1 VPYLSGKDNA
11 FEKAIDRGAMSY
23 RSAPLTSLAE
33 LIKRYIRS
41 PSAAILRALSFT
53 YDAWMTEHPLE
64 FANRGAPI
72 QSAFESELLEEYRKF
87 GIPCDDDFAP
97 DLGSDLPAAPAVAV
111 NRWTT
116 YAKTGAK
123 AGMSTASVGVSAAGT
138 VTHQGMTTLALGGAA
153 ALSATGVGLVAA
165 GAALTVATSVLA
177 LKSAWKTKKHKDA
190 LIEIFER
197 RNKAPFNDAAFC
209 TMIPSA
215 HGPVAKTRAAYIQHD
230 MIANLVL
237 PYVIRKKDAKITH
250 KLTTAVPMV
259 GSSLETARAVLKKGY
274 KFANGT
280 LGVHR
285 QNACGWLAW
294 HLISCDC
301 LLVQA
306 IVAELFSASEMEWL
320 KLQEYDAVVGA
331 LGPKLKST

>member
-11 FEKAIDRGAMSY
+11 FETAINRGGVSY
-23 RSAPLTSLAE
+23 RSGRLTALAG
-33 LIKRYIRS
+33 LIKKYIGS
-41 PSAAILRALSFT
+41 PSAMTLRAVSFT
-53 YDAWMTEHPLE
+53 YDAWMTEDPKE

-72 QSAFESELLEEYRKF
+72 QTAFETELLQEYRKF

-97 DLGSDLPAAPAVAV
+97 DSATDLPSAPAVAI
-111 NRWTT
+111 NRWTG

-123 AGMSTASVGVSAAGT
+123 AGMGAAGAGVSAAGT

-153 ALSATGVGLVAA
+153 ALSATGVGLIAA
-165 GAALTVATSVLA
+165 SAALTVATSVLA
-177 LKSAWKTKKHKDA
+177 VKSAWKTKKHKDA
-190 LIEIFER
+190 LIEIFEA
-197 RNKAPFNDAAFC
+197 RNKAPFSEASFC
-209 TMIPSA
+209 QMIPSDR
-215 HGPVAKTRAAYIQHD
+215 GPIPKTRAAYVQHD

-237 PYVIRKKDAKITH
+237 PYIIRKKDAKITH

-259 GSSLETARAVLKKGY
+259 GSSFETARAVLKKGY
-274 KFANGT
+274 KFARGT

-306 IVAELFSASEMEWL
+306 IVAELFSATEMEWL
-320 KLQEYDAVVGA
+320 KLQEYDTVVGA